1 MEHLPLVSVI
11 VPVYNMEQYLG
22 ETLDSV
28 LASDYPSFEVVVM
41 DDGSKDASLEIAK
54 EYARKDPRVKVHT
67 QPNAGACA
75 ARNHAIALAEGELIL
90 PFDADDKMCPYF
102 ISDAV
107 KAIVSD
113 VEVKVVCPKAEFF
126 GERKGRWN
134 LAPFSLNLLA
144 RKNMIPICSL
154 YYKRDWKRA
163 GGYAR
168 EITAREDWAF
178 WIAVLKDGG
187 KVVTLSRL
195 SMYYRV
201 RGGSKRVTDR
211 SQKKKVIDYL
221 NKSYPEFFER
231 ELGGP
236 LRYRRTWS
244 KLTNKIYRIFHFR
257 RVYVNPNYQH
267 LADFIKVLPIHF
279 LNGTVIYKGRNELRE
294 FNKDEVELV
303 VKSFCKPHI
312 INQIVYGLFR
322 SSKAE
327 RSYKNADLFLKSG
340 IGTPIPVGFY
350 TERKGLLFS
359 KSYYVSLKS
368 ECPYTYRDFKTRKF
382 SRCTEI
388 LETIGR
394 ITARIHEAGYLHKDY
409 SAGNILFRDDR
420 KKIEVEIIDLN
431 RMSFG
436 KVDMEK
442 GCKNFERL
450 QGTDEMLSILANS
463 YAEARGFDS
472 ETCFRLMKQ
481 YVEIEERKRK
491 VNKVGCLSCQSKKN
505 CV

>member
-54 EYARKDPRVKVHT
+54 EYARKDPRVKVYT

-90 PFDADDKMCPYF
+90 PFDADDKMCPNF

-107 KAIVSD
+107 KAIVVD
-113 VEVKVVCPKAEFF
+113 DEVKVVCPKAEFF
-126 GERKGRWN
+126 GERKGSWN

-154 YYKRDWKRA
+154 YYKRDWERV
-163 GGYAR
+163 GGYAK

-187 KVVTLSRL
+187 KVVSLPRL

-211 SQKKKVIDYL
+211 LQKKKVIDYL
-221 NKSYPEFFER
+221 NRSYPEFFER

-236 LRYRRTWS
+236 LRYKRTWS
-244 KLTNKIYRIFHFR
+244 KLTNRIYRVFHP
-257 RVYVNPNYQH
+257 RVVFVNEAYKG
-267 LADFIKVLPIHF
+267 LSDFVKVLPVHF
-279 LNGTVIYKGRNELRE
+279 KNGDGEVIYKGRNELRE
-294 FNKDEVELV
+294 FNCKGLNLV
-303 VKSFCKPHI
+303 VKSFRKPNLV
-312 INQIVYGLFR
+312 NQIVYGLFR

-327 RSYKNADLFLKSG
+327 RSYEYADMLLKSG
-340 IGTPIPVGFY
+340 IGSPYPVAYY
-350 TERKGLLFS
+350 TERTGLFFTR
-359 KSYYVSLKS
+359 SYYVSLKS
-368 ECPYTYRDFKTRKF
+368 ECPYTYYDLVKTDFPGQ
-382 SRCTEI
+382 EQI
-388 LETIGR
+388 LRAIART
-394 ITARIHEAGYLHKDY
+394 TAAMHEHGYLHKDY
-409 SAGNILFRDDR
+409 SRGNILFKETDGGV
-420 KKIEVEIIDLN
+420 KVEIIDLN
-431 RMSFG
+431 RIRF
-436 KVDMEK
+436 MEIGMEV

-450 QGTDEMLSILANS
+450 PGTQKMFTVLADE
-463 YAEARGFDS
+463 YAKARGFDFYK
-472 ETCFRLMKQ
+472 CFQLMRL
-481 YVEIEERKRK
+481 YAGIEE
-491 VNKVGCLSCQSKKN
+491 
-505 CV
+505 

>member
-90 PFDADDKMCPYF
+90 PFDADDKMCPNF

-107 KAIVSD
+107 KAIVVD
-113 VEVKVVCPKAEFF
+113 DEVKVVCPKAEFF
-126 GERKGRWN
+126 GERKGSWN

-154 YYKRDWKRA
+154 YYKRDWERV
-163 GGYAR
+163 GGYAK

-187 KVVTLSRL
+187 KVVSLPRL

-211 SQKKKVIDYL
+211 LQKKKVIDYL
-221 NKSYPEFFER
+221 NRSYPEFFER

-236 LRYRRTWS
+236 LRYKRTWS
-244 KLTNKIYRIFHFR
+244 KLTNRIYRVFHP
-257 RVYVNPNYQH
+257 RVVFVNEAYKG
-267 LADFIKVLPIHF
+267 LSDFVKVLPVHF
-279 LNGTVIYKGRNELRE
+279 KNGDGEVIYKGRNELRE
-294 FNKDEVELV
+294 FNCKGLNLV
-303 VKSFCKPHI
+303 VKSFRKPNLV
-312 INQIVYGLFR
+312 NQIVYGLFR

-327 RSYKNADLFLKSG
+327 RSYEYADMLLKSG
-340 IGTPIPVGFY
+340 IGSPYPVAYY
-350 TERKGLLFS
+350 TERTGLFFTR
-359 KSYYVSLKS
+359 SYYVSLKS
-368 ECPYTYRDFKTRKF
+368 ECPYTYYDLVKTDFPGQ
-382 SRCTEI
+382 EQI
-388 LETIGR
+388 LRAIART
-394 ITARIHEAGYLHKDY
+394 TAAMHEHGYLHKDY
-409 SAGNILFRDDR
+409 SRGNILFKETDGGV
-420 KKIEVEIIDLN
+420 KVEIIDLN
-431 RMSFG
+431 RIRF
-436 KVDMEK
+436 MEIGMEV

-450 QGTDEMLSILANS
+450 PGTQKMFTVLADE
-463 YAEARGFDS
+463 YAKARGFDFYK
-472 ETCFRLMKQ
+472 CFQLMRL
-481 YVEIEERKRK
+481 YAGIEE
-491 VNKVGCLSCQSKKN
+491 
-505 CV
+505 